1 MSRLAVNVDQIA
13 VIRNMFADIVPDPA
27 HAVILAELGGAES
40 IVCHLREDLRTVN
53 ERDIRIL
60 REISKTHLNIRSTI
74 NTDTIGKLLKLKPDT
89 ITFVAT
95 ATDLSWEPK
104 PVFMEGQIEALSN
117 QVADLRANHIL
128 TSILIEPEL
137 NYIKMA
143 GKLEFDYVEL
153 STDRYT
159 QADNLDQQIAEL
171 ETINNAV
178 LAANRLGM
186 GVNASGELN
195 QENIG
200 DLAKI
205 TSIDDLIIGKAIL
218 VRAISLGYEQAVRD
232 FINLMNK

>member
-27 HAVILAELGGAES
+27 HAVVLAELGGAES

-53 ERDIRIL
+53 ERDIKII
-60 REISKTHLNIRSTI
+60 REIAKTHLNIRSAV
-74 NTDTIGKLLKLKPDT
+74 NSDTVSKLLKLKPDM
-89 ITFVAT
+89 ITFVAS

-104 PVFMEGQIEALSN
+104 PVFIEGQLEALGN
-117 QVADLRANHIL
+117 YVADLRANDIL
-128 TSILIEPEL
+128 CSILIEPEL
-137 NYIKMA
+137 NQIKMA
-143 GKLEFDYVEL
+143 GKLEFDYIEL
-153 STDRYT
+153 NTERYT
-159 QADNLDQQIAEL
+159 TADDLDQQIAEL

-195 QENIG
+195 QDNVG

-205 TSIDDLIIGKAIL
+205 TTIDDLIVGKAIL
-218 VRAISLGYEQAVRD
+218 VKALSLGYEQAVRD